1 MQCRSGQCGG
11 ARGGGAECR
20 VRGGG
25 RGGRGLASIC
35 NGVAVTKEQRG
46 SSPSPSRLPPPRL
59 LASSPPR
66 LLCSALQQAVSGSY
80 TPLPPLARVPPPRLF
95 PRLRSPAVTHYSLTN
110 SLTHALTHSLTHCT
124 IHSHSRSLT
133 RFSLR
138 SPFTQIIQLVRS

>member
-1 MQCRSGQCGG
+1 MQCSAVQVRSVWGSSGRRSRVQSAGGRARRARPGFHMQRSGSYKR
-11 ARGGGAECR
+11 ATRIIA
-20 VRGGG
+20 
-25 RGGRGLASIC
+25 I
-35 NGVAVTKEQRG
+35 AVT
-46 SSPSPSRLPPPRL
+46 PP
-59 LASSPPR
+59 ASSPPR